1 MVHGKVKL
9 YCCILFHLD
18 IKMYRVRDGSG
29 DSEKI
34 ETVIVLSRILHCVFL
49 GSYESKQS
57 DPAPPACTQLSVA
70 ASPVQCD
77 ADNNICFRFSL
88 EKLEIVKLD
97 NDKLVVCNLD
107 IIFKHVKKAS
117 KVYGR

>member
-57 DPAPPACTQLSVA
+57 APAPASTQLSVA
-70 ASPVQCD
+70 ATPVQCD
-77 ADNNICFRFSL
+77 PDNNICSRFSQ
-88 EKLEIVKLD
+88 EKLEIVILD
-97 NDKLVVCNLD
+97 NDKLLVFNLD
-107 IIFKHVKKAS
+107 IIFKHFKKAP

>member
-1 MVHGKVKL
+1 MIFKKIMVHGKVKL
-9 YCCILFHLD
+9 YCCVLFHLD

-57 DPAPPACTQLSVA
+57 NPAPACTQLSVA
-70 ASPVQCD
+70 ATPVQCD
-77 ADNNICFRFSL
+77 PDNNICSRFSQ

-97 NDKLVVCNLD
+97 NDNL
-107 IIFKHVKKAS
+107 
-117 KVYGR
+117 

>member
-1 MVHGKVKL
+1 MVHGEVKL
-9 YCCILFHLD
+9 FCCVLFHLD
-18 IKMYRVRDGSG
+18 IKMYRVRNGSG

-34 ETVIVLSRILHCVFL
+34 ETVIVLSRVLHCVFL

-57 DPAPPACTQLSVA
+57 VPAPACTQLSV
-70 ASPVQCD
+70 QCD
-77 ADNNICFRFSL
+77 PDNNICFRFSQ

-107 IIFKHVKKAS
+107 IIFKHVRKAP

>member
-1 MVHGKVKL
+1 
-9 YCCILFHLD
+9 
-18 IKMYRVRDGSG
+18 MYRVRDSCG

-34 ETVIVLSRILHCVFL
+34 EAVIVLSRILHCVFL

-57 DPAPPACTQLSVA
+57 DPAPASTRLSVA
-70 ASPVQCD
+70 ATPVQCD

-97 NDKLVVCNLD
+97 NDKLVVYNLV
-107 IIFKHVKKAS
+107 IIFEHVKKAP